1 MAVCCEF
8 IHNASLIHDD
18 LQDRDLLRRGL
29 PTIWN
34 RFGDHTAINLG
45 DYFISGSF
53 EILTNINVD
62 AEYKC
67 KAIAELSKIIK
78 QTLKGQ
84 SLEIL
89 GRSDFDLRMEDYEST
104 AKAKTGG
111 LICLPIKLAMILK
124 GKIIHDNNFKPL
136 YEAGLAYQ
144 IQDDLS
150 DFLGIKDRGL
160 PGRDLKEGKMN
171 VLIMHFLK
179 FATSGEKFLLQEF
192 LKKKSESISEEDIL
206 NWIKTIKA
214 KGIIEKSIEHLID
227 VSRKSIT
234 QAHKLDKQIYEIVK
248 FVNKNILNRISKKL
262 KINMKKAI
270 VVGSGFGGIASALR
284 LKAMGYDVNVFEKL
298 DQMGGRAR
306 VFKKSGYTFDA
317 GPTVITAPFLFDEL
331 FELFN
336 KKREKYIKFVKL
348 EPWYRFYFSENNK
361 FFDYSE
367 SLKKTEEEISKF
379 NPADIDGYHSLVNFS
394 EKIFNV
400 GFEQLSAKPFD
411 NFFFMI
417 KQLPKL
423 LILKSYL
430 TVFGL
435 VKKFIKNKQLRQA
448 LSIQPLLLGGNP
460 TSTTSIYNLIHF

>member
-1 MAVCCEF
+1 MLPLFFMIKHSSYKSYISNLNFVRSSDNWADLNNFSQSIKSSLPSKISYIDRLNLVENKMREALCDDSWMGHCANYQLQSGGKRFRALLALITADIFHLGPKSSIDLAVCCEF

-248 FVNKNILNRISKKL
+248 FVNKNILNRISKK
-262 KINMKKAI
+262 
-270 VVGSGFGGIASALR
+270 
-284 LKAMGYDVNVFEKL
+284 
-298 DQMGGRAR
+298 
-306 VFKKSGYTFDA
+306 
-317 GPTVITAPFLFDEL
+317 
-331 FELFN
+331 
-336 KKREKYIKFVKL
+336 IK
-348 EPWYRFYFSENNK
+348 
-361 FFDYSE
+361 D
-367 SLKKTEEEISKF
+367 
-379 NPADIDGYHSLVNFS
+379 
-394 EKIFNV
+394 
-400 GFEQLSAKPFD
+400 
-411 NFFFMI
+411 
-417 KQLPKL
+417 
-423 LILKSYL
+423 
-430 TVFGL
+430 
-435 VKKFIKNKQLRQA
+435 
-448 LSIQPLLLGGNP
+448 
-460 TSTTSIYNLIHF
+460 